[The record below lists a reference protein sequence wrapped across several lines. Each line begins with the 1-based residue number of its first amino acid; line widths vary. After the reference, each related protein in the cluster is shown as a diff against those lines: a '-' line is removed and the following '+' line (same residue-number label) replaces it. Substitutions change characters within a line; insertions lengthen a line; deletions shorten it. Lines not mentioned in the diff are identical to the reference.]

1 MGKDYKLDDPTIY
14 DHIAPLLYTTYHKI
28 FEKVGGDPVRAYLN
42 AAIRTAQYTQ
52 QVYFG
57 SVAGNVKKRWQLLGD
72 ILDDDTEVK
81 SITDLKSV
89 AVCSERAAVANNV
102 LQILGFNPVLET
114 GQLDAEGTPQPE
126 AHVFLF
132 IQGSNGEEHLYDP
145 TNPQPYYDSEG
156 NLLETAPALYPAG
169 NALSMRS
176 EPVTGQHKTYRIQQ
190 DGSVEVTEIRNM
202 KFTLSPNGTELHP
215 Y

>member
-126 AHVFLF
+126 AHVFCLF
-132 IQGSNGEEHLYDP
+132 RAA
-145 TNPQPYYDSEG
+145 
-156 NLLETAPALYPAG
+156 TAKSICMIRLT
-169 NALSMRS
+169 RS
-176 EPVTGQHKTYRIQQ
+176 LTMIAKAIC
-190 DGSVEVTEIRNM
+190 
-202 KFTLSPNGTELHP
+202 
-215 Y
+215 